1 MFRVGYC
8 FMKCHAVTRYV
19 PGTYVLEYVAIN
31 RYRSYMG
38 EYCCLASVEYVT
50 SCSLAGVENVGSR
63 GSPRIILEHL
73 DLLKDHC
80 YVPGIMGHAKKRPN
94 PHTFTP
100 TTGV

>member
-1 MFRVGYC
+1 
-8 FMKCHAVTRYV
+8 MKCHAVTRYV

-80 YVPGIMGHAKKRPN
+80 YAPSHLPLEYNIRASIDTAVFADDM
-94 PHTFTP
+94 F
-100 TTGV
+100 